1 MNIIFIALCVYVAYM
16 TYENIAGYISQKKAD
31 NK

>member
-1 MNIIFIALCVYVAYM
+1 MKIIFITLCMYVAYI